1 MSDENIVGNEQALAE
16 DQVNETVQNSSNE
29 QNSKSNQVNP
39 GAIRK
44 SQTQSILNA
53 LSRASG
59 AELGSVE
66 DAVAMIAKMSAQQ
79 SGGNEQPVETQ
90 TKQSNRVTTNDLHE
104 QFQKLRGELSQ
115 KEQALRAKELETDIL
130 QTMGDRFDSELSE
143 YAVQKVKANIAWNDD
158 GTYSIINSKGQ
169 ERYGEDG
176 NPLSLRGLVEEI
188 AKGNPKLLKTKS
200 SASGSGLRPG
210 QTNFAGAELDQVPDY
225 SKDPAAFKAW
235 AQSRGLSK
243 GVGLKSQGVQISQS
257 DRSKRVY

>member
-1 MSDENIVGNEQALAE
+1 MSDQDIVGNEEALAE
-16 DQVNETVQNSSNE
+16 EQVNNEVQNSSNE
-29 QNSKSNQVNP
+29 SRVNP

-66 DAVAMIAKMSAQQ
+66 DAVALIAKMSAQK

-90 TKQSNRVTTNDLHE
+90 TRQSNRVTTNDLHE
-104 QFQKLRGELSQ
+104 QFQKLRGELTQ

-130 QTMGDRFDSELSE
+130 QTMGDRFDTELSE
-143 YAVQKVKANIAWNDD
+143 YAIQKVKANIAWNDD
-158 GTYSIINSKGQ
+158 GTYSIVNSKGQ

-176 NPLSLRGLVEEI
+176 NPLSLRGLVEEV
-188 AKGNPKLLKTKS
+188 ARGNPKLLKSKS

-235 AQSRGLSK
+235 AQRNGLGK
-243 GVGLKSQGVQISQS
+243 GAGLKSQGVQVSSSTQ
-257 DRSKRVY
+257 SKRVY

>member
-16 DQVNETVQNSSNE
+16 EQVEQEFQNSSHE
-29 QNSKSNQVNP
+29 QKSNQVNP

-59 AELGSVE
+59 TELSSVE
-66 DAVAMIAKMSAQQ
+66 DAVAMIAKMSAQK

-90 TKQSNRVTTNDLHE
+90 TRQSNRVTTNDLHE

-130 QTMGDRFDSELSE
+130 QTMGDRFDPELSE
-143 YAVQKVKANIAWNDD
+143 YAIQKVKANISWNDD
-158 GTYSIINSKGQ
+158 GTYSIVNSKGQ

-176 NPLSLRGLVEEI
+176 NPLSLRGLVEEV

-210 QTNFAGAELDQVPDY
+210 QTNFAGVELDQVPDY

-235 AQSRGLSK
+235 AQRRGLAK
-243 GVGLKSQGVQISQS
+243 GSGLRSQAVSVASSPG
-257 DRSKRVY
+257 SKRIY

>member
-1 MSDENIVGNEQALAE
+1 MSDQDIVGNEEALAE
-16 DQVNETVQNSSNE
+16 EQVDSNVQNSSNE
-29 QNSKSNQVNP
+29 SRVNP

-66 DAVAMIAKMSAQQ
+66 DAVALIAKMSAQK

-90 TKQSNRVTTNDLHE
+90 TRQSNRVSTNDLHE
-104 QFQKLRGELSQ
+104 QFQKLRGELTQ

-130 QTMGDRFDSELSE
+130 QTMGDRFDTELSE
-143 YAVQKVKANIAWNDD
+143 YAIQKVKANIAWNDD
-158 GTYSIINSKGQ
+158 GTYSIVNQKGQ
-169 ERYGEDG
+169 ERYGDDG
-176 NPLSLRGLVEEI
+176 NPLSLRGLVEEV
-188 AKGNPKLLKTKS
+188 ARGNPKLLKGKS

-235 AQSRGLSK
+235 AQRNGLGK
-243 GVGLKSQGVQISQS
+243 GTGLKSQGVQVSSSTQ
-257 DRSKRVY
+257 SKRVY